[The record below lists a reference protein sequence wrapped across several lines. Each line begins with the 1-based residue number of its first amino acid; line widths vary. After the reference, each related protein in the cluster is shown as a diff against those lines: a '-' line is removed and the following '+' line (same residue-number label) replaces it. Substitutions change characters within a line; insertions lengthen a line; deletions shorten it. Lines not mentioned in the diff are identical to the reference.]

1 MEFSDAAS
9 FFNHTPVYDAY
20 TGAYL
25 FDGRTSTHDD
35 HSSSGATSR
44 RRTLTTVPGSVA
56 PARGV
61 VVVHGEQWLV
71 GTSNV
76 DNFNATGEEIR
87 RNFDLKK
94 ATHALTRL
102 TPAEAALGLSGT
114 LFYARLEFYRDQ
126 TDTMTSADFDT
137 MWNAFCPASEPLD
150 QGIFLRTVEG
160 RVMRVRN
167 VYSAQERLNLA
178 EVDQLDTDA
187 RQMATFTVTGDL
199 DLRTDTYPTVTVET
213 YVIRAELNKV
223 FRYRTADEAIY
234 RPGDT
239 AFIVA
244 ASVLTPRVG
253 HELTVAGARWRVV
266 SAVPERDAWVLHAR
280 LA

>member
-35 HSSSGATSR
+35 QSSSGATSR
-44 RRTLTTVPGSVA
+44 RRTLTATPDTVA

-61 VVVHGEQWLV
+61 VTVHGEQWLV

-94 ATHALTRL
+94 ATHAVTRL
-102 TPAEAALGLSGT
+102 TPAQAALGAAGT
-114 LFYARLEFYRDQ
+114 LFYTRLEFYRDQ
-126 TDTMTSADFDT
+126 TDTMTSADYDT
-137 MWNAFCPASEPLD
+137 MWNAFCPASEYLD
-150 QGIFLRTVEG
+150 QGLFLRTESG
-160 RVMRVRN
+160 RLLRVRN
-167 VYSAQERLNLA
+167 VYAAQERLNLA
-178 EVDQLDTDA
+178 EADQLDTDA
-187 RQMATFTVTGDL
+187 RQPATFTVTSAV
-199 DLRTDTYPTVTVET
+199 DLRSGRYPDTVVET
-213 YVIRAELNKV
+213 YVIRIELNKV
-223 FRYRTADEAIY
+223 FRYRTADEAQY
-234 RPGDT
+234 KAGDT

-244 ASVLTPRVG
+244 ASVLTPKVG
-253 HELTVAGARWRVV
+253 NELTVAGARWRVV